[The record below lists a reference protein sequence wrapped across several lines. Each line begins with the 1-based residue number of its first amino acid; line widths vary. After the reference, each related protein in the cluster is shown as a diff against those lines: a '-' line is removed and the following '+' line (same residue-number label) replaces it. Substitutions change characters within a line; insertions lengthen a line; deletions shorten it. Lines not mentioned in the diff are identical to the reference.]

1 MKRWILFILVILIVT
16 ISFTGC
22 KESTDEE
29 VYYKF
34 QKKINKLDSYSCIA
48 TINVCGNKSIKEYEA
63 SHYFKSPSYYKL
75 ETLNPSNIKGKT
87 TIYDDDKI
95 IIKNPKYNDELK
107 FTNRGI
113 ENRYLFVGDFLKNI
127 FENEDLKIGS
137 DKYFLIL
144 ETNIPGSSFY
154 FNKQKIYVDKKTL
167 KPNKL
172 EIMDVNLKKRFV
184 VNYKEF
190 KYNGD

>member
-1 MKRWILFILVILIVT
+1 MKKWILCILVIILAS

-22 KESTDEE
+22 RESTDEE

-34 QKKINKLDSYSCIA
+34 QKKMNKLDSYSCIA
-48 TINVCGNKSIKEYEA
+48 TISVCGNKSIKEYKA
-63 SHYFKSPSYYKL
+63 SHYFKKPNYYKL
-75 ETLNPSNIKGKT
+75 QTLYPSNIEGKI

-95 IIKNPKYNDELK
+95 IIKNPKYKDELK
-107 FTNRGI
+107 FTHIGI

-127 FENEDLKIGS
+127 FENEDLTISS

-154 FNKQKIYVDKKTL
+154 FNKQKIYIDKKTL

-172 EIMDVNLKKRFV
+172 EIMDINLKKRFV

-190 KYNGD
+190 KYNED